1 MVHLE
6 DTEIPQQWARNKE
19 PEQGGKHWFWSVHHP
34 HEYVL
39 RVPSLYHHCPTQ
51 VIIHKSRKAKPD
63 CIQVTLHCTAL
74 QTVLK
79 NPQRKE
85 PLQQLVSSL
94 LWVENWSCQYLVS
107 GSSTAVLKIQKL
119 TMETLSYKCVRIRRL
134 LFTENRGSV
143 LIRVMFSGFWYF
155 VRKPTMADLRFVV
168 YPALVQDCTVLF
180 FNHHMHIYEW
190 GNIVSEAVMGFS
202 VLKFILLKSGF
213 KKNSFLTFS

>member
-1 MVHLE
+1 MSF
-6 DTEIPQQWARNKE
+6 
-19 PEQGGKHWFWSVHHP
+19 GYHH
-34 HEYVL
+34 
-39 RVPSLYHHCPTQ
+39 YHHCPTQ

-107 GSSTAVLKIQKL
+107 GSSTVVLKIQKL

-143 LIRVMFSGFWYF
+143 LIRVMFSGFWGS
-155 VRKPTMADLRFVV
+155 PQWQICILW
-168 YPALVQDCTVLF
+168 CTLP
-180 FNHHMHIYEW
+180 W
-190 GNIVSEAVMGFS
+190 CKAAQSC
-202 VLKFILLKSGF
+202 
-213 KKNSFLTFS
+213 FLTTTCISMSEET